1 MTTKTLRPQR
11 TCVGCKKRYD
21 QEELLAVTRL
31 KNGEVVV
38 NEGRKNAGRSV
49 YLCRKAECLRKARG
63 RKGQNGLQFGLKVQ
77 IPDSIWETLEKTLK

>member
-1 MTTKTLRPQR
+1 MTIKADKPQR

-21 QEELLAVTRL
+21 QDELLAITRL

-38 NEGRKNAGRSV
+38 NDGHKKAGRSV
-49 YLCRKAECLRKARG
+49 YLCRKAECLRKARD

-77 IPDSIWETLEKTLK
+77 IPDSVWENLEKLLK